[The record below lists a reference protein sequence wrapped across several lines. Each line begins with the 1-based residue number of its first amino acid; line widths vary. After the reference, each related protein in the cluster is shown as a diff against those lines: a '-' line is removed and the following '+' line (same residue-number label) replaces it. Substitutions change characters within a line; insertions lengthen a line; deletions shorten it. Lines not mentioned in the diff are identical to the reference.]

1 MPKVVKSWLVAIV
14 RDKGG
19 TLAQVARIMNGGKTF
34 GAAQRR
40 LSMVSRKLGISREVA
55 SKALKTSL

>member
-1 MPKVVKSWLVAIV
+1 MPKVVYSWLVAIV

-34 GAAQRR
+34 GDEQRR
-40 LSMVSRKLGISREVA
+40 S
-55 SKALKTSL
+55 SKASRS